1 MSRLRW
7 ILLSNSKLVGNI
19 ITYIATSQLSIY
31 TMDEDE
37 QDAPEGY
44 DLVIDVDTF
53 DGAKLVSHETSPFG
67 NLTGGTLTFDRNL
80 KKIGNDAFSDV
91 TKLKTI
97 NLPKT
102 ITEIGSAAFQRC
114 SNLWQISLP
123 ENLISIGSYA
133 LARCN
138 LDSLFL
144 PKRVSSIGD
153 GLIDRTPVTQLA
165 VDSENTKYY
174 SDERNGE
181 IIQTST
187 KSLVL
192 GCSESD
198 IPVDG
203 SVMSIANSAFY
214 GCSRLSYIDIPEP
227 IESIGSYAF
236 CACDALEEV
245 RTYASGILTSIGSHA
260 FSYCSKLKTILL
272 PSSVTSIGEHAFY
285 GCSSLKNFNSHARIS
300 SISSSM
306 FSNCTSLTTIELPP
320 TTKRI
325 GDRAFSYCTS
335 LNNVVIPPNVT
346 IIEPQAFYRCSCLT
360 TMTVQ
365 ATTPPNLPDSNA
377 ISSATNTIYIPADS
391 YDAYRTAP
399 GWSSLVRYFQ
409 RKYMN

>member
-7 ILLSNSKLVGNI
+7 ILLSNSNLVGNI
-19 ITYIATSQLSIY
+19 ITYTATSQLSIY

-80 KKIGNDAFSDV
+80 KKIGDDAFLDA

-102 ITEIGSAAFQRC
+102 ITEIGSSAFAGCR
-114 SNLWQISLP
+114 NLWQISLP
-123 ENLISIGSYA
+123 DNLISIGSYA
-133 LARCN
+133 LARCK

-144 PKRVSSIGD
+144 PKRVSSIGS
-153 GLIDRTPVTQLA
+153 GLISSTPVTQLS

-203 SVMSIANSAFY
+203 SVTSIAANAFI
-214 GCSRLSYIDIPEP
+214 GCSRLSYIDIPDT
-227 IESIGSYAF
+227 IESIGTSAF
-236 CACDALEEV
+236 NDCNNLTEV
-245 RTYASGILTSIGSHA
+245 RTYANGALTSIGSSA
-260 FSYCSKLKTILL
+260 FSYCTSLKSIVL
-272 PSSVTSIGEHAFY
+272 PSSVIAIGEHAFSN
-285 GCSSLKNFNSHARIS
+285 CSSLRNFNSLALIS
-300 SISSSM
+300 SISSGM
-306 FSNCTSLTTIELPP
+306 FRYCTSLQTIELPP
-320 TTKRI
+320 TLRRI
-325 GDRAFSYCTS
+325 ADGAFYNCTS
-335 LNNVVIPPNVT
+335 LNNVVIPPQVM
-346 IIEPQAFYRCSCLT
+346 IIEPQAFYGCSSLT

-365 ATTPPNLPDSNA
+365 ATTPPNLPSSNA
-377 ISSATNTIYIPADS
+377 ISSATRTIYVPSSS
-391 YDAYRTAP
+391 YEAYRTAS
-399 GWSSLVRYFQ
+399 GWNSFSGYLR
-409 RKYMN
+409 RM